1 MPRRAESLDLMPTV
15 DPTPETP
22 LWDAVLA
29 ALGPIAQ
36 KLVARQ
42 RRLTAEE
49 IAASREVREL
59 RARRRRRAQLLRLW
73 RGVARSIGPLLAL
86 QRRATERVFSPGGAG
101 YHEAAARFAEAVA
114 SEGRA
119 GEAVESEV
127 SNETD
132 ESDEALSRAGTREL
146 SPVLGLPA
154 ETSAAC

>member
-1 MPRRAESLDLMPTV
+1 MPRRAESLDLLPTV

-119 GEAVESEV
+119 VESEV

-154 ETSAAC
+154 EPSAAC